1 MIHWAAEVV
10 YEMVSNDVS
19 YATMFNVFIML
30 FFFCFFLFIYFLF
43 WVVAVAG
50 MLAGNLKK

>member
-19 YATMFNVFIML
+19 YATVFNVFIML
-30 FFFCFFLFIYFLF
+30 FFLFIFFLF